1 MAAAGRDSATAAG
14 CSIGEY
20 MCATRSVVEIDEL
33 VEYVASECGTD
44 LSKYRR
50 SCLRRRV
57 GLRMTSVG
65 CSDLEGYLE
74 FLQSH
79 PEEMKQLLDV
89 VTIHVTDFFRDRDVF
104 DALYNKVFPE
114 IIGEKLIEN
123 MNRIRI
129 WSAGCSTGEETYS
142 IAVLLLELLRKEH
155 IVLNPKIF
163 GTDISEEACSF
174 ARRGIYADRRVCGIP
189 GRLAKRYFDLDGSTC
204 SVVQHVKRH
213 IKFLVHDIFS
223 KPPFSMLDLI
233 VCRNVLIHF
242 NHQARDTVLTNF
254 HSVMN
259 PGGILILG
267 KSEAIMG
274 PELRMFELIDARN
287 KIYQKIT

>member
-1 MAAAGRDSATAAG
+1 MAPAAGR
-14 CSIGEY
+14 SIGDY
-20 MCATRSVVEIDEL
+20 MYATRSVVEIDEL
-33 VEYVASECGTD
+33 VEYVAAECGTD

-50 SCLRRRV
+50 SCLRRRI

-65 CSDLEGYLE
+65 CGDLGEYME
-74 FLQSH
+74 FLRAH

-104 DALYNKVFPE
+104 DALYSKVFPE
-114 IIGEKLIEN
+114 IIGKKLIEKTS
-123 MNRIRI
+123 RIRV

-142 IAVLLLELLRKEH
+142 IAVLLLDLLRREN
-155 IVLNPKIF
+155 IVLKPKIF

-174 ARRGIYADRRVCGIP
+174 ARRGVYADRRVCGIP
-189 GRLAKRYFDLDGSTC
+189 GRFVKRYFDLDGSSC
-204 SVVQHVKRH
+204 SVSQHVKRH
-213 IKFLVHDIFS
+213 IKFMAHDLFS
-223 KPPFSMLDLI
+223 QPPFSVLDLV

-242 NHQARDTVLTNF
+242 NQQARDTVLGNF
-254 HSVMN
+254 HSVMS
-259 PGGILILG
+259 PDGILILG
-267 KSEAIMG
+267 KSEAITG